1 MESHNSNKNKYI
13 DPDILALINK
23 LQINSNKT
31 LSALIIL
38 CSIIM
43 ILVLTILAIRAV
55 VRLEPRWDT
64 VAYHLPFSAL
74 RGGLGVPYVMNET
87 MQNRFQGF
95 PFLPH
100 LLQGILWRI
109 TGSINATGVVNYLA
123 FVLFIGYCHVVLRA
137 GFWLVAM
144 ISLTAPLVLIHTTVS
159 YVDLF
164 GNSLLAIGLSSCL
177 YIYLFPE
184 RSQRIVLLCGL
195 GGLIGAAWSK
205 YLLVPVVGL
214 VWCLFVLV
222 CLVARRP
229 AMVRRRQTLLLL
241 LAVLFLISAPY
252 IKNFVEYK
260 NPFWPIHV
268 PVMTKMF
275 PASERSDSP
284 SNIRPAALNDLSPF
298 MLFTHSILEIN
309 HPDHYDKRPRWIIDQ
324 GNADIAF
331 RMGGF
336 WNVGVVIYLSIS
348 VSMLLVYWRKAG
360 IIPAICLVG
369 ILSFVAIL
377 PQSHELRYYLFIP
390 LCWAAAIGMMFDRV
404 KKKTPLVAISLLM
417 ISMVLFGYM
426 VSENR
431 VHYRIENI
439 GYEKIAQVWKAD
451 TWWPKFR
458 QGETYCAVGMVPMSF
473 LLTGPTMHEFT
484 IIDRSNEESC
494 PSGSIVVTKD
504 NVMHRKG
511 EIDAKASKI
520 ESLENVSEQDYVNE
534 SMGLYSA
541 GKYKECIIACL
552 KALKLKPDC
561 DLAYNNIC
569 SANNA
574 MGQYDKAIKACEKAI
589 KINPDF
595 QLAKNN
601 LAWAMQMKNAQK
613 Q

>member
-1 MESHNSNKNKYI
+1 
-13 DPDILALINK
+13 
-23 LQINSNKT
+23 
-31 LSALIIL
+31 
-38 CSIIM
+38 
-43 ILVLTILAIRAV
+43 
-55 VRLEPRWDT
+55 
-64 VAYHLPFSAL
+64 
-74 RGGLGVPYVMNET
+74 
-87 MQNRFQGF
+87 
-95 PFLPH
+95 
-100 LLQGILWRI
+100 
-109 TGSINATGVVNYLA
+109 
-123 FVLFIGYCHVVLRA
+123 
-137 GFWLVAM
+137 
-144 ISLTAPLVLIHTTVS
+144 
-159 YVDLF
+159 
-164 GNSLLAIGLSSCL
+164 
-177 YIYLFPE
+177 
-184 RSQRIVLLCGL
+184 
-195 GGLIGAAWSK
+195 
-205 YLLVPVVGL
+205 
-214 VWCLFVLV
+214 
-222 CLVARRP
+222 
-229 AMVRRRQTLLLL
+229 
-241 LAVLFLISAPY
+241 
-252 IKNFVEYK
+252 
-260 NPFWPIHV
+260 
-268 PVMTKMF
+268 
-275 PASERSDSP
+275 
-284 SNIRPAALNDLSPF
+284 
-298 MLFTHSILEIN
+298 MLFSHSLLEIN
-309 HPDHYDKRPRWIIDQ
+309 HPVHYNYRPRWIIDQ
-324 GNADIAF
+324 GNAAIAY

-336 WNVGVVIYLSIS
+336 WNVGVFVYISIS
-348 VSMLLVYWRKAG
+348 VLMLVIYWRKTG
-360 IIPAICLVG
+360 IISSLWLVI
-369 ILSFVAIL
+369 ILLFVAFM

-390 LCWAAAIGMMFDRV
+390 LCWAAAIGMMFDKV
-404 KKKTPLVAISLLM
+404 KEKTPYVAISLLM
-417 ISMVLFGYM
+417 ISALLFGYM
-426 VSENR
+426 VSENLE
-431 VHYRIENI
+431 HYRIENI